1 MPLRITPSV
10 AEQEGQQTE
19 TEATGAPQKH
29 HYTLNQQVG
38 SITLD
43 SNGIT
48 VAAELDSGAHAV
60 QTAES
65 MQPDLLIVDVDIPEL
80 SGIEVLE
87 QLRKRRY
94 QGTIII
100 ISAKNE
106 LFYGKRSADCG
117 ANGFVSKKEGMNN
130 ILAAIDAA
138 NNGYSYFPFSLE
150 RFCTH
155 GITDQNRLDTLSTQE
170 MKVFRYILSGVD
182 YTTIGSKM
190 NISNKTV
197 STYKVRLMDKL
208 GCSTLL
214 ELYDFA
220 QRNKIG

>member
-1 MPLRITPSV
+1 MNAIIIDDHPLARI
-10 AEQEGQQTE
+10 AIRN
-19 TEATGAPQKH
+19 
-29 HYTLNQQVG
+29 L
-38 SITLD
+38 LD

-60 QTAES
+60 QTEES
-65 MQPDLLIVDVDIPEL
+65 MLPIC
-80 SGIEVLE
+80 IEVLE

-130 ILAAIDAA
+130 ILAAIEAA

-155 GITDQNRLDTLSTQE
+155 GITDQVNAGDEGVPLYSQRRRLHHHRQQNE
-170 MKVFRYILSGVD
+170 Y
-182 YTTIGSKM
+182 
-190 NISNKTV
+190 
-197 STYKVRLMDKL
+197 
-208 GCSTLL
+208 
-214 ELYDFA
+214 
-220 QRNKIG
+220 QQ

>member
-1 MPLRITPSV
+1 MNAIIIDDHPLARI
-10 AEQEGQQTE
+10 AIRN
-19 TEATGAPQKH
+19 
-29 HYTLNQQVG
+29 L
-38 SITLD
+38 LD
-43 SNGIT
+43 TNGIT

-80 SGIEVLE
+80 SGIDVLE

-94 QGTIII
+94 RGKIIV

-106 LFYGKRSADCG
+106 LFYGKRIADCG

-155 GITDQNRLDTLSTQE
+155 GITDQDRLDTLSTQE

>member
-1 MPLRITPSV
+1 MKIDRVIVGSYLTNCYILSKDNKCLIIDPGDDYLKIKKAIGKNDVVGIIITHHHFDH
-10 AEQEGQQTE
+10 
-19 TEATGAPQKH
+19 TGALVYFNNINVYD
-29 HYTLNQQVG
+29 YTNL
-38 SITLD
+38 
-43 SNGIT
+43 
-48 VAAELDSGAHAV
+48 
-60 QTAES
+60 
-65 MQPDLLIVDVDIPEL
+65 
-80 SGIEVLE
+80 
-87 QLRKRRY
+87 
-94 QGTIII
+94 
-100 ISAKNE
+100 
-106 LFYGKRSADCG
+106 
-117 ANGFVSKKEGMNN
+117 KEGMNN

-155 GITDQNRLDTLSTQE
+155 GITDQDRLDTLSTQE
-170 MKVFRYILSGVD
+170 MKVFRYILSGID

-208 GCSTLL
+208 GCGSLL

>member
-1 MPLRITPSV
+1 MNAIIIDDHPLARI
-10 AEQEGQQTE
+10 AIRN
-19 TEATGAPQKH
+19 
-29 HYTLNQQVG
+29 L
-38 SITLD
+38 LD

-130 ILAAIDAA
+130 ILAAIEAA

-155 GITDQNRLDTLSTQE
+155 GSGPAGYAVNAGDEGVPLYSQRRRLHHHRQQNEYQ
-170 MKVFRYILSGVD
+170 
-182 YTTIGSKM
+182 
-190 NISNKTV
+190 
-197 STYKVRLMDKL
+197 
-208 GCSTLL
+208 
-214 ELYDFA
+214 
-220 QRNKIG
+220 Q